1 MVIRSK
7 HMKPQAKL
15 EIDLSGPEGNAYVLL
30 GYASRWGRQMGW
42 SSDKIKTVQDMMK
55 GGDYEVLVQ
64 VFDNF
69 FGDYVTIWR

>member
-7 HMKPQAKL
+7 LMKPEQKL
-15 EIDLSGPEGNAYVLL
+15 ELDLSGPEGNAYVLL
-30 GYASRWGRQMGW
+30 GYAGRWGRQLGW
-42 SSDKIKTVQDMMK
+42 SPEKIKTVQDMMK